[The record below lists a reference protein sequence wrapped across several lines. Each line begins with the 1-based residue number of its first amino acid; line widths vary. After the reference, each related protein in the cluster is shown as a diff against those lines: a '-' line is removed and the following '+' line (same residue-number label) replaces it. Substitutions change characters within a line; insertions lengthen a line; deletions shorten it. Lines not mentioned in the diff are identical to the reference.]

1 MRTLKAFSLLLGAC
15 LAIAGTSASSSFGA
29 DQGGVR
35 VAACVQTTLAGCSI
49 EQSTCLLN
57 CNRQVTGV
65 SQPNSFMLSCRA
77 GCQNVYIQC
86 RQHAG
91 CQ

>member
-1 MRTLKAFSLLLGAC
+1 MRALKAFSFLLGVC
-15 LAIAGTSASSSFGA
+15 LAIAGASAPSFGA
-29 DQGGVR
+29 GRDGVR

-57 CNRQVTGV
+57 CNTQVTGV
-65 SQPNSFMLSCRA
+65 SQPNSFMQSCRA

>member
-1 MRTLKAFSLLLGAC
+1 MGTLKTVSLFCFATVG
-15 LAIAGTSASSSFGA
+15 LASLPSFGA
-29 DQGGVR
+29 DQLGVR
-35 VAACVQTTLAGCSI
+35 VAACVQTTLAGCTF

-57 CNRQVTGV
+57 CNREVTGV
-65 SQPNSFMLSCRA
+65 RQPNSFMQSCRA
-77 GCQNVYIQC
+77 GCQNVYLSC